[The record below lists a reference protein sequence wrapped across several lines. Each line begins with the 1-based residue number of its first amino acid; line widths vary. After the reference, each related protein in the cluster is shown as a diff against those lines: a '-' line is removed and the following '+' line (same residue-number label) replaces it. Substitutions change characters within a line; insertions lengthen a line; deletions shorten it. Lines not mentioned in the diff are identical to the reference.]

1 MHVDD
6 LGDATVFALENF
18 DPNSSDL
25 LLDEDGE
32 IINYLNVGT
41 GIDLTIKELSEK
53 VAQYTGFRG
62 QIIWDTS
69 KPDGTPQKKLDI
81 SRIKTLGWRPKI
93 GIDSGIKSTIN
104 IYKSQIK

>member
-1 MHVDD
+1 MVD
-6 LGDATVFALENF
+6 EN
-18 DPNSSDL
+18 
-25 LLDEDGE
+25 GE

-53 VAQYTGFRG
+53 VAQNTGFRG
-62 QIIWDTS
+62 QIIWDIS

-93 GIDSGIKSTIN
+93 GIDSGIKSTID
-104 IYKSQIK
+104 IYKSKI

>member
-1 MHVDD
+1 MIQFNVGVQALLREFLHVDD

-18 DPNSSDL
+18 GSKSSDL

-62 QIIWDTS
+62 KIISDTS

-81 SRIKTLGWRPKI
+81 SRIKNFWVGDQK
-93 GIDSGIKSTIN
+93 
-104 IYKSQIK
+104 